1 MNALKWAKES
11 MTKKKEI
18 GFYSSILRLR
28 CPKCRQ
34 ETMFKK
40 KGLFVFIKP
49 LEMHENC
56 SQCGQKY
63 EIEPGFWLGALW
75 TSYPIVVLIETPFI
89 FYAISTPE
97 ISLVSMFALMIA
109 IFLLLFPAITRLGRS
124 IWAHIFIKYQA
135 N

>member
-1 MNALKWAKES
+1 MNVAKSGNES
-11 MTKKKEI
+11 MSNPKEI

-40 KGLFVFIKP
+40 KGLFVYRNP
-49 LEMHENC
+49 LDMHEKCNN
-56 SQCGQKY
+56 CGQKY

-75 TSYPIVVLIETPFI
+75 TSYPIVVAIETPFI

-97 ISLVSMFALMIA
+97 MSVSVMFALMIA
-109 IFLLLFPAITRLGRS
+109 LFFILFPAITRLGRS
-124 IWAHIFIKYQA
+124 IWAHIFIKYQS

>member
-1 MNALKWAKES
+1 MNVVKSGNES
-11 MTKKKEI
+11 MNNPKEI

-40 KGLFVFIKP
+40 KGLFVYRKP
-49 LEMHENC
+49 LDMHEKCIN
-56 SQCGQKY
+56 CGQKY

-75 TSYPIVVLIETPFI
+75 TSYPIVVVIETPFI

-97 ISLVSMFALMIA
+97 MSVAAMFALMIA
-109 IFLLLFPAITRLGRS
+109 LFFILFPAITRLGRS
-124 IWAHIFIKYQA
+124 IWAHIFIKYQS

>member
-1 MNALKWAKES
+1 MSNQKEV
-11 MTKKKEI
+11 
-18 GFYSSILRLR
+18 GFYTSILKLS

-40 KGLFVFIKP
+40 KGLLVYRKP
-49 LEMHENC
+49 LDMHENC
-56 SQCGQKY
+56 SHCGQKY

-75 TSYPIVVLIETPFI
+75 TSYPMVVLIEIPFI

-97 ISLVSMFALMIA
+97 ISITVMFAVMIC
-109 IFLLLFPAITRLGRS
+109 IFFLLFPAITRLGRS
-124 IWAHIFIKYQA
+124 IWAHIFIKYQF

>member
-1 MNALKWAKES
+1 MNNP
-11 MTKKKEI
+11 KEI
-18 GFYSSILRLR
+18 GFYNSILRLR

-40 KGLFVFIKP
+40 KGLFVYRKP
-49 LEMHENC
+49 LDMHEKCGN
-56 SQCGQKY
+56 CGQKY

-75 TSYPIVVLIETPFI
+75 TSYPIVVAIETPFI

-97 ISLVSMFALMIA
+97 MSVAAMFALMIA
-109 IFLLLFPAITRLGRS
+109 LFFILFPAITRLGRS
-124 IWAHIFIKYQA
+124 IWAHIFIKYQS

>member
-1 MNALKWAKES
+1 MNVAKSGNES
-11 MTKKKEI
+11 MSNPKEI

-40 KGLFVFIKP
+40 KGLFVYRKP
-49 LEMHENC
+49 LDMHEKC
-56 SQCGQKY
+56 SNCGQKY

-75 TSYPIVVLIETPFI
+75 TSYPIVVVIETPFI

-97 ISLVSMFALMIA
+97 MSVSVMFALMIA
-109 IFLLLFPAITRLGRS
+109 LFFILFPAITRLGRS
-124 IWAHIFIKYQA
+124 IWAHIFIKYQS